1 MTRRD
6 LLDQA
11 VQAVL
16 AYRLRAA
23 LSATG
28 IVVGI
33 ATVVTALAI
42 GEGARREALA
52 EIGALGIDNLF
63 VRAVR
68 TDGDPPAGAAR
79 APALSLRDA
88 RLIEQRVAEVALVAS
103 VRPVRTELT
112 ADTRRAT
119 GSLLGVTRTWA
130 RAAGVHV
137 GQGRWL
143 NERDEGSQRRVA
155 VIGHGLAASLFPG
168 IGPVGRDVRAG
179 GAWYRIVGV
188 LQEAGRPRTRRATIQ
203 THDPDL
209 ALVVPL
215 GAMDVSLGTGDRVER
230 VGEIVVRTAGADAVP
245 RVSAAVERIL
255 ARRSAAAKAY
265 EIVVPRQL
273 LHARLRT
280 QRTFNAVLLAVGGL
294 ALLISGLGVMNVM
307 LAGVVERTHEIGVR
321 RAFGARRRDIVTQFA
336 VEAVALCLAGGL
348 AGLPLGLALSGGVA
362 WLAGWPMAISASSF
376 ALALGMATAVGLL
389 SGIHPARLAARLD
402 PAAALRR
409 E

>member
-1 MTRRD
+1 MTSRD
-6 LLDQA
+6 LVDQA

-16 AYRLRAA
+16 AHRLRAA

-28 IVVGI
+28 IVFGV

-52 EIGALGIDNLF
+52 EIGGLGIDNLF

-68 TDGDPPAGAAR
+68 READPPAGSAR
-79 APALSLRDA
+79 APELSLRDA
-88 RLIEQRVAEVALVAS
+88 GLIEQRVAEVALVAS
-103 VRPVRTELT
+103 VRPARAEMH
-112 ADTRRAT
+112 AGARRAT

-130 RAAGVHV
+130 GAANVQV

-143 NERDEGSQRRVA
+143 NERDERSHRRVA

-168 IGPVGRDVRAG
+168 IGPVGREVRAG
-179 GAWYRIVGV
+179 DAWYGVVGV
-188 LQEAGRPRTRRATIQ
+188 LQEAGRPRARRVTIQ
-203 THDPDL
+203 PHDPDL

-215 GAMDVSLGTGDRVER
+215 GAMDVSLGTGDRLER
-230 VGEIVVRTAGADAVP
+230 VEEIVVRTAGADAVP
-245 RVSAAVERIL
+245 RVSAAIERVL
-255 ARRSAAAKAY
+255 ARRSAAEKSF

-273 LHARLRT
+273 LQARLRT
-280 QRTFNAVLLAVGGL
+280 QRTFNVVLLAVGGL
-294 ALLISGLGVMNVM
+294 ALLISGVGVMNIM

-321 RAFGARRRDIVTQFA
+321 RAFGARRRDIVAQFA
-336 VEAVALCLAGGL
+336 VEAVALCFAGGL
-348 AGLPLGLALSGGVA
+348 AGVPLGVALSGAVA
-362 WLAGWPMAISASSF
+362 VLAGWPMAISAFSV